1 MQKRKIAYI
10 VILSLIVIGC
20 VWAFI
25 AAGVITKNF
34 KKEVLTN
41 AGEQQ
46 QLNIKNLI
54 ITETK
59 NDEKYWELYAESGY
73 YDNKNKV
80 AILYDLVGNFYDKGE
95 VVLSMISTK
104 GTFEEET
111 KKVEEPQ
118 KIKESINDTENR
130 NNNLKQNNEHNEK
143 NKFQNNKPKFE
154 NNRQRNFENNNRR
167 QNNFNRNNGE
177 NRDNRRNFEKGN
189 KFQNRNNGNFKNN
202 QRKSLDEKGIEKNIK
217 NIMAQDLGEKETTR
231 EYNRSMTKQKNNKN
245 NLDEN
250 RQRKNAKSR
259 RDESFDTGKLKNLKQ
274 ESKLSNMF
282 GDIEGGMLDYYDL
295 TTVRGKRGKKKN
307 NPNEER
313 NKQKI
318 FKLTEITIPESI
330 TADAKYI
337 VRNGEELTL

>member
-95 VVLSMISTK
+95 VVLSMVSTK

-111 KKVEEPQ
+111 KKVILYDDTYFLYKDGTEVKADRFVWKGKDEDITAQ
-118 KIKESINDTENR
+118 GDVMIRRSGEIKTYSDKAILTNNMKTLKIIGRSKTE
-130 NNNLKQNNEHNEK
+130 LY
-143 NKFQNNKPKFE
+143 NKG
-154 NNRQRNFENNNRR
+154 
-167 QNNFNRNNGE
+167 NFN
-177 NRDNRRNFEKGN
+177 
-189 KFQNRNNGNFKNN
+189 
-202 QRKSLDEKGIEKNIK
+202 
-217 NIMAQDLGEKETTR
+217 
-231 EYNRSMTKQKNNKN
+231 
-245 NLDEN
+245 
-250 RQRKNAKSR
+250 
-259 RDESFDTGKLKNLKQ
+259 GKL
-274 ESKLSNMF
+274 
-282 GDIEGGMLDYYDL
+282 
-295 TTVRGKRGKKKN
+295 
-307 NPNEER
+307 
-313 NKQKI
+313 
-318 FKLTEITIPESI
+318 
-330 TADAKYI
+330 
-337 VRNGEELTL
+337 